1 MAITYLH
8 RLELGT
14 AKDLD
19 MAAVFYRPFLLGG
32 IKIKKYK
39 KQKKIEKAWLPS
51 YWLEGGGGKL
61 YLSVDRPLVVL
72 KYLPG
77 ALCM

>member
-39 KQKKIEKAWLPS
+39 KQKKIEKA
-51 YWLEGGGGKL
+51 
-61 YLSVDRPLVVL
+61 
-72 KYLPG
+72 
-77 ALCM
+77 